1 MDKQT
6 TPELKFYKINREF
19 LTFLH
24 DKDEQRNGFS
34 CVPTMNYTVTQKEK
48 FMCGIILKIGDLD
61 YFAPV
66 SSYKKEQRDNVLLF
80 DDDGNTTSSIRLNFM
95 FPAIKGTYK
104 IYDFESE
111 VEERYKSVVRQEL
124 HSANEKREI
133 IQKQANKTYYTVRQ
147 MINEGRAPNWA
158 CNFNYLERLCVE
170 WEKTH
175 QSDKPIFEEKENT
188 KEKLTPK
195 DKEIIERIKKSK
207 SGDVFSELYD
217 GRYEGNKTVAD
228 ERIMNIL
235 AFFTDCN
242 EEQMLRIYKSSRLN
256 VWGTEEKSVKYMAR
270 ATVATYTNKSVS
282 PTNRRTEYKG
292 K

>member
-1 MDKQT
+1 MARRKRKAINFDLDT
-6 TPELKFYKINREF
+6 TRMRDIGLYPNGYYFLQKSFEKVGFSHRQGSGYISKEF
-19 LTFLH
+19 LTESDVYLIV
-24 DKDEQRNGFS
+24 E
-34 CVPTMNYTVTQKEK
+34 
-48 FMCGIILKIGDLD
+48 GI
-61 YFAPV
+61 V
-66 SSYKKEQRDNVLLF
+66 KEQSWLTECVKKIDVTDIGRQHDLTEVVKAL
-80 DDDGNTTSSIRLNFM
+80 GNE
-95 FPAIKGTYK
+95 A
-104 IYDFESE
+104 FE
-111 VEERYKSVVRQEL
+111 
-124 HSANEKREI
+124 
-133 IQKQANKTYYTVRQ
+133 
-147 MINEGRAPNWA
+147 
-158 CNFNYLERLCVE
+158 
-170 WEKTH
+170 
-175 QSDKPIFEEKENT
+175 QSDKPISEEKENT

-242 EEQMLRIYKSSRLN
+242 EEQMLRIYKSSGLN